1 MDVCEAVQ
9 EYLATL
15 KRLEPMTVVG
25 YRQRLEAFA
34 TWCQAQNIQLE
45 AVRSKSIDQFLDHLR
60 ATRRS
65 HKAGAEQLSSYT
77 LVGYVRVIKTFLNWC
92 VEDEEFCE
100 YVELVTVR
108 RIKLPKTEEFVI
120 EPFSPEQIAAL
131 FRACDQQSGRYLDLR
146 HLRLRDKTII
156 AVLVDTGIRADEIC
170 TLAIANVTLD
180 PRDAHIKVFGKGSKW
195 REVPLGNKARKLL
208 REYIH
213 KFRSEARKSEPVFVS
228 RYHQQLTVS
237 GLEQI
242 IHRLGQLAGIDGVR
256 CSPHTFRHT
265 FACNFMIAGG
275 DIFDLSKFLGHSS
288 IEVTLHYLK
297 ALSARVIRLRKAF
310 QSALDNLK

>member
-9 EYLATL
+9 EYLSTL
-15 KRLEPMTVVG
+15 RLGPMTIVG
-25 YRQRLEAFA
+25 YRQHLETFA

-45 AVRSKSIDQFLDHLR
+45 AVRSKAIDQFLDHLR
-60 ATRRS
+60 ETCQPK
-65 HKAGAEQLSSYT
+65 KAGAEKVSSYT
-77 LVGYVRVIKTFLNWC
+77 LSGYVRTIKTFLNWC
-92 VEDEEFCE
+92 VEDEEFSE
-100 YVELVTVR
+100 YVKPIAVQ

-120 EPFSPEQIAAL
+120 EPFTPEQIAAL
-131 FRACDQQSGRYLDLR
+131 FRACDQQSGRYIDLR

-156 AVLVDTGIRADEIC
+156 ALLTDTGIRAHELC
-170 TLAIANVTLD
+170 TLTIANVTLE
-180 PRDAHIKVFGKGSKW
+180 PRDAHVKVFGKGSKW

-213 KFRSEARKSEPVFVS
+213 KFRSEVRKTESVFVS

-242 IHRLGQLAGIDGVR
+242 IKRLGQLAGIDGVR

-310 QSALDNLK
+310 QSALDNLR